1 MKSLPVNPLRWLV
14 CLAGAL
20 LLQNSG
26 TTSALAAETE
36 TAPTPTPYQTNFWKK
51 EWPPMSAK
59 ELRVRSITNILFEG
73 STLKFTMRFYDWSSP
88 RYGGRVIEEVLKVEV
103 LNKLTG
109 NPYPATFLSS
119 SPAKVMAE
127 TNHAYRL
134 SYELET
140 SRIPPGTTLTLKV
153 ATIFGEKLA
162 QYFGENQAWCEE
174 RIEVMQEHLGTNLPT
189 ALNDQFVR
197 QQNLLAQDMKI
208 SSIKG
213 ILRPL
218 ETGLKA
224 PLQDANFL
232 AELRTNDCWPLLTNI
247 MARKF
252 QNDSNDCVLAFL
264 DQHTSTNA
272 VGLLTNDVN
281 KASFIFQALMLR
293 QFVSALQTKGHT
305 TSESADGKSNASS
318 DKPAEAADTPP
329 FPGSGRIGG
338 FLTFVEKIEQ
348 LPYKQVASNLGQGIA
363 NHFSVFRVTF
373 LNTATN
379 SVMLYGEQIKFL
391 CRANAFSYKNPSSY
405 RRLLVKVPEE
415 SFLIRTN
422 KANGVY
428 WRGKFISK
436 AKGGVEELPQ
446 ELTFRPIPLSFM
458 IRGYED
464 REFHTIQAGIYRT
477 MDTVADVSTALI
489 PFGNAYTWG
498 KDYAAGAGIF
508 SGIFIPSARKLF
520 GNSTEVQKQAF
531 LLESMPQYVELEV
544 GQSLSKLVY
553 FPRHGYDKMVK
564 DRVMFISEF
573 GKAHEMSV
581 QAAILIKPKEER
593 EKPQ

>member
-1 MKSLPVNPLRWLV
+1 
-14 CLAGAL
+14 
-20 LLQNSG
+20 
-26 TTSALAAETE
+26 
-36 TAPTPTPYQTNFWKK
+36 
-51 EWPPMSAK
+51 
-59 ELRVRSITNILFEG
+59 
-73 STLKFTMRFYDWSSP
+73 MRFYDWSSP

-489 PFGNAYTWG
+489 PFGNA
-498 KDYAAGAGIF
+498 
-508 SGIFIPSARKLF
+508 
-520 GNSTEVQKQAF
+520 
-531 LLESMPQYVELEV
+531 
-544 GQSLSKLVY
+544 
-553 FPRHGYDKMVK
+553 
-564 DRVMFISEF
+564 
-573 GKAHEMSV
+573 
-581 QAAILIKPKEER
+581 
-593 EKPQ
+593 